1 MITHINNNKGNS
13 MESFRTTDI
22 ILAAVLRLSDIELI
36 DIEIT
41 GNKGTFIFVN
51 ISDDFISQYD
61 LGKCQV
67 EPVAFN
73 NTIKQL
79 TTSVRRMTR
88 DNHNS

>member
-1 MITHINNNKGNS
+1 

-36 DIEIT
+36 DIEIS
-41 GNKGTFIFVN
+41 GNKGTFVFTNVN
-51 ISDDFISQYD
+51 DYFISQYD

-88 DNHNS
+88 TEKSPQNRNS